1 MMEIEMKLVAS
12 PEAREFVLERGGRL
26 WVWASSTACCGG
38 TRFIEAFTSA
48 PADTDRFHSL
58 PAGDIALFVKA
69 AGSHG
74 LPDELHVDLGGIRR
88 RRVRA
93 FWNGCAY
100 LV

>member
-1 MMEIEMKLVAS
+1 MMETEMKLVAS
-12 PEAREFVLERGGRL
+12 PGATEFVLAHGRRL

-38 TRFIEAFTSA
+38 TRFIEASTSA
-48 PADTDRFHSL
+48 PADADRFLGL
-58 PAGDIALFVKA
+58 PSADFELFVRA
-69 AGSHG
+69 AGPG
-74 LPDELHVDLGGIRR
+74 RLPDELHIDIGGIRR